1 MESINIREEGLN
13 LKATELRLGL
23 PGRDET
29 EKETIFSFKNN
40 KRAAPKSTED
50 NGSEANSGAKHGDH
64 EAVPAAK

>member
-1 MESINIREEGLN
+1 MESINIQEEGLN

-50 NGSEANSGAKHGDH
+50 NELEANSDAKHSDH
-64 EAVPAAK
+64 EAAPAAK

>member
-29 EKETIFSFKNN
+29 EKKTIFSFKNN

-50 NGSEANSGAKHGDH
+50 NGSEADSAAKYCDH
-64 EAVPAAK
+64 EAAPAAK